1 MKDSRITKGEDQGH
15 HQGARRVPG
24 AAQEGGAPG
33 TLLAALGGPPMPP
46 FAYILPS
53 GVETPN
59 QEVDSAE
66 IPLFRRHRRFQIG
79 SAWRSCPGTLPE
91 RDHPSG
97 RPSIAMDASR
107 MCRE

>member
-1 MKDSRITKGEDQGH
+1 MEDSRVIKREDRGH

-24 AAQEGGAPG
+24 AAQKGGRAGHPPGCPRWPPEAP
-33 TLLAALGGPPMPP
+33 LRLYIAL
-46 FAYILPS
+46 

-59 QEVDSAE
+59 GKVDSAE
-66 IPLFRRHRRFQIG
+66 TPLFRHRRRFQIG